1 MPIFFWVLDWVGIKE
16 KSPGGLYLYSQV
28 AETRG
33 FEPPIRVL
41 APMLP

>member
-1 MPIFFWVLDWVGIKE
+1 MSLFMEQKAENLPKLM
-16 KSPGGLYLYSQV
+16 